1 MNGCG
6 DPLSQR
12 RGVLAVRELITAEKA
27 AIGGSGP
34 LDQVTGP
41 TRWALTQKLT
51 VYCLEA
57 QVITSNLGELT
68 DVS

>member
-1 MNGCG
+1 M
-6 DPLSQR
+6 
-12 RGVLAVRELITAEKA
+12 LADRELATAQKA

-41 TRWALTQKLT
+41 TRWTLPQKLT

-68 DVS
+68 DIS